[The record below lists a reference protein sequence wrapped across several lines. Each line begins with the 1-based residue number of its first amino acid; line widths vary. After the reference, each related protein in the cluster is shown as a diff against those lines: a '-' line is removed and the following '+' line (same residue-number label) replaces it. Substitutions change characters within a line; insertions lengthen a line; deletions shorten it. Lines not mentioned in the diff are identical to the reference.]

1 MIDLEDEIFKVL
13 ALTNLSSMNESAEM
27 QARDLTDIINVEFS
41 VETSDKII
49 SIMMS
54 EGLLDRV
61 NIRVDDVF
69 G

>member
-1 MIDLEDEIFKVL
+1 MIDLDDEIFKVL